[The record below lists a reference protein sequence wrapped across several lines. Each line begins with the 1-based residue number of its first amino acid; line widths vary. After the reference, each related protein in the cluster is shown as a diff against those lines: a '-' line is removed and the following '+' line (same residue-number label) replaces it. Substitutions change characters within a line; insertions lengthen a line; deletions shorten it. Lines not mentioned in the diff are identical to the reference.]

1 MALTKQK
8 SEKFLLRENES
19 VLVTG
24 GVRSGKSRFAEKLA
38 AHFKR
43 VLYLATAQALDPEM
57 QQRIELH
64 QLRRD
69 SKWKTLEEPIDL
81 LDGLQ
86 MHDQTFNLV
95 LIDCITF
102 WISNL
107 MEKKLAD
114 KEILSRVD
122 ALADYL
128 LQPSVTTICVTNEVG
143 AGIVPDYPSGRR
155 FRDLVGT
162 TNQRLAEACHVVF
175 WMVSGIPL
183 QVK

>member
-8 SEKFLLRENES
+8 SEKFLLRENET

-69 SKWKTLEEPIDL
+69 SEWKTLEEPIDL

-86 MHDQTFNLV
+86 MHDQAFDLV

-107 MEKKLAD
+107 MEKKLID
-114 KEILSRVD
+114 KEILSRV
-122 ALADYL
+122 
-128 LQPSVTTICVTNEVG
+128 
-143 AGIVPDYPSGRR
+143 
-155 FRDLVGT
+155 
-162 TNQRLAEACHVVF
+162 
-175 WMVSGIPL
+175 
-183 QVK
+183 K